1 MTLRNIARQLALGV
15 AAGAVLTAG
24 AAGAADDR
32 GSVQGVVNDAGGKPV
47 AGAMVKLKNAD
58 RRLTFMVVSQGE
70 GRFQAGDL
78 PPGQYT
84 VQGVGAG
91 FESNVSSPVSV
102 AAGQSAK
109 IDVALAN
116 KQGPTLPPAWPQR
129 LPEEQIKGVSLDL
142 PAGNGKE
149 LVEARCTTCHDVQ
162 RIVVKR
168 TGHEEWDHII
178 ARMRGTMAIT
188 QIPDISNEDAATIA
202 DYLTASFKPETPVGP
217 NDRLPRELLTG
228 KALKYRAV
236 TYDLVNHFAEPH
248 DTAADPT
255 GNAWVAERAGKLG
268 RFNPKTYE
276 FVEISP
282 PPGPAAANRQ
292 RLGNPQIDKNGILWV
307 ADGPNGRWLSYD
319 TKYDKFSSFQWP
331 KGHGNAGGN
340 SMAVS
345 PDGKIY
351 ATGLGKEVRVLDPAT
366 AEYRFYPSPSA
377 GGKKEPGAYGI
388 AVAGD
393 GSVWWAEDNID
404 LMGRL
409 DPVTGKVEEYKIP
422 YEGGHAF
429 PRRMNSDAN
438 GDLWV
443 ALWQA
448 GKLMKIDHKTKEMKI
463 FSPPTPNAGAY
474 SVVVDK
480 KNDLVWVSEHKV
492 DKIARFNPKTE
503 EWVEFPLPESQ
514 SDPRRVDLD
523 PTNPNRV
530 YFSGN
535 TAGRVGFVEVLP

>member
-1 MTLRNIARQLALGV
+1 MTLGNIARRLALGV
-15 AAGAVLTAG
+15 AAGALLAAG
-24 AAGAADDR
+24 AARAADDR
-32 GSVQGVVNDAGGKPV
+32 GSVQGVVNDAAGKPV
-47 AGAMVKLKNAD
+47 TGAMVKLKNAD
-58 RRLTFMVVSQGE
+58 RRLTFMVVSQDR
-70 GRFQAGDL
+70 GRFEAGDL

-84 VQGVGAG
+84 VQGVGGG
-91 FESNVSSPVSV
+91 FESNVSAPLAIS
-102 AAGQSAK
+102 AGKSAK
-109 IDVALAN
+109 IDLALAN

-142 PAGNGKE
+142 PAGNGKD
-149 LVEARCTTCHDVQ
+149 LVEARCTTCHNVQ

-168 TGHEEWDHII
+168 SSHEEWDHTI
-178 ARMRGTMAIT
+178 ARMRGLMAIQ
-188 QIPDISNEDAATIA
+188 QIPDISNQDAATIA
-202 DYLTASFKPETPVGP
+202 DYLTASFKPEHPVGP

-236 TYDLVNHFAEPH
+236 TYDLVNHYAEPH
-248 DTAADPT
+248 DTAADPS

-351 ATGLGKEVRVLDPAT
+351 ATGLGKEVRVLDPST
-366 AEYRFYPSPSA
+366 AEYKFYASPSA
-377 GGKKEPGAYGI
+377 GGKQEPGAYGI

-404 LMGRL
+404 VMGRI

-514 SDPRRVDLD
+514 SDPRRVDID
-523 PTNPNRV
+523 PTNPNRI

-535 TAGRVGFVEVLP
+535 TAGRLGFVEVLP

>member
-1 MTLRNIARQLALGV
+1 MTLGNFTQYLAAGVALGAMVV
-15 AAGAVLTAG
+15 AAH
-24 AAGAADDR
+24 AADDR
-32 GSVQGVVNDAGGKPV
+32 GTVQGVVNNAAGQPV
-47 AGAMVKLKNAD
+47 TGAMVKLINAD
-58 RRLTFMVVSQGE
+58 RHLTFMVASQDQ

-78 PPGQYT
+78 PAGQYT
-84 VQGVGAG
+84 VQGIGAG
-91 FESNVSSPVSV
+91 FESKAAPVSV
-102 AAGQSAK
+102 EGGKSAK
-109 IDVALAN
+109 VDLALAD
-116 KQGPTLPPAWPQR
+116 KQGALLPPAWPHR
-129 LPEEQIKGVSLDL
+129 LPEEQIKGVSLNL
-142 PAGNGKE
+142 PAGAGKE

-168 TGHEEWDHII
+168 TTQPEWEHII
-178 ARMRGTMAIT
+178 ERMRGQMAI
-188 QIPDISNEDAATIA
+188 QGVPDISAQDAATVA
-202 DYLTASFKPETPVGP
+202 SYLTASFKPEVAYDP
-217 NDRLPRELLTG
+217 NGRLPRELLTG

-236 TYDLVNHFAEPH
+236 TYDLVNHYAEPH
-248 DTAADPT
+248 DVASDPQ

-268 RFNPKTYE
+268 RFDPKSYQ
-276 FVEISP
+276 FVEITP

-319 TKYDKFSSFQWP
+319 TKYDKFASFQWP

-340 SMAVS
+340 SMAVA
-345 PDGKIY
+345 PDGTIY
-351 ATGLGKEVRVLDPAT
+351 ATGLGKEVRALNPEKV
-366 AEYRFYPSPSA
+366 EFKFYESPSA
-377 GGKKEPGAYGI
+377 GGKQEPGAYGL

-404 LMGRL
+404 KMGRI
-409 DPVTGKVEEYKIP
+409 DPATGKIEEYQIP
-422 YEGGHAF
+422 YKDGHAF

-463 FSPPTPNAGAY
+463 FSPPTANAGAY

-503 EWVEFPLPESQ
+503 EWVEFPLPEAQ
-514 SDPRRVDLD
+514 SDPRRIDID
-523 PTNPNRV
+523 PTNPNRI
-530 YFSGN
+530 YFSGD
-535 TAGRVGFVEVLP
+535 TSGRLGFVEVLP